1 MHEKTKN
8 TKVEDILTNEQL
20 LAEAR
25 TRRAGGNEEVI
36 LAAKILSVFR
46 GCRKHL
52 GIECR
57 KALEI
62 RIVQSINT
70 YKRRILISRISVA
83 AGLLL
88 LIGLPALI
96 NHYRPSELLAF
107 AENNPAV
114 SGEADT
120 RLVISGDEVKID
132 SEESK
137 IDYSVGGNAIKIDA
151 SEQVTQAVDDRKP
164 VINAVIVPYGKRT
177 RVTLSDQSVVWLNS
191 GSRLVFPAKFG
202 KQKREVYL
210 EGEAIFEVAHDSTHP
225 FHVLTESLSVKVLGT
240 VFNISAYRDDS
251 LTSTVLV
258 MGSVELSYPGKAL
271 FGNSGCRMTPGMLV
285 RYDPGTG
292 NIQSSEVD
300 TRLYTSWR
308 DGYLIFHKQPLI
320 NILKKISRYY
330 NVEIRLEDPL
340 LGNETFSG
348 SLDLKTSAP
357 DLLQVVTE
365 IIHARVEDVD
375 NQIIIKRI

>member
-1 MHEKTKN
+1 
-8 TKVEDILTNEQL
+8 VE
-20 LAEAR
+20 
-25 TRRAGGNEEVI
+25 
-36 LAAKILSVFR
+36 
-46 GCRKHL
+46 
-52 GIECR
+52 
-57 KALEI
+57 
-62 RIVQSINT
+62 
-70 YKRRILISRISVA
+70 
-83 AGLLL
+83 
-88 LIGLPALI
+88 
-96 NHYRPSELLAF
+96 
-107 AENNPAV
+107 
-114 SGEADT
+114 
-120 RLVISGDEVKID
+120 
-132 SEESK
+132 
-137 IDYSVGGNAIKIDA
+137 
-151 SEQVTQAVDDRKP
+151 DRKP

-210 EGEAIFEVAHDSTHP
+210 EGEAIFEVAHDSAHP
-225 FHVLTESLSVKVLGT
+225 FHVLTESLNVKVLGT

-258 MGSVELSYPGKAL
+258 MGSVELSYPGKGL
-271 FGNSGCRMTPGMLV
+271 FRNSGCRMAPGMLV
-285 RYDPGTG
+285 SYDPGTG

-330 NVEIRLEDPL
+330 NVEIRLEDPV

-348 SLDLKTSAP
+348 SLDLKTTAP
-357 DLLQVVTE
+357 DLLEVVTE